1 MVKGYCQLDKIEVW
15 FNDFLCSLSDKDR
28 EKVMKYLELRDNQ
41 VMEEFMVN
49 NIDALYKQAAID
61 LMEEAKN
68 RSIKLQNQKETIKYL
83 S

>member
-1 MVKGYCQLDKIEVW
+1 MVKGHCRLDKIEVW
-15 FNDFLCSLSDKDR
+15 FNDFLSNLSDRDR
-28 EKVMKYLELRDNQ
+28 EKVIKYLELRDNQ

-49 NIDALYKQAAID
+49 NIDALYKQVAID

-68 RSIKLQNQKETIKYL
+68 KSIKLQNQKETIKYL

>member
-15 FNDFLCSLSDKDR
+15 FNDFLCNLSDKDR

-49 NIDALYKQAAID
+49 NIDALYKQVAID
-61 LMEEAKN
+61 LMEEAEIYN
-68 RSIKLQNQKETIKYL
+68 II
-83 S
+83 